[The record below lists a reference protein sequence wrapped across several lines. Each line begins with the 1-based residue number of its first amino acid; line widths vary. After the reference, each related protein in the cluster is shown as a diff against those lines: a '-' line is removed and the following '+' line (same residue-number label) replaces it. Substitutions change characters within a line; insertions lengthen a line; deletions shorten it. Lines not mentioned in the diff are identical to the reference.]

1 MNTPSSIRV
10 TLSPSWNRP
19 PIAQPAAAPAP
30 TSSVPTRMATLISVT
45 ALVQLIGAT
54 SAKARSPSE
63 IREAD
68 ADIPTRPAAQAS
80 RAAGAPRLIGLHVKC
95 GDTQQRKLV
104 RLRGAAKQIAQDLV
118 AFHRLAAFDIAQ
130 HRGFQG
136 RTRGGERRP
145 PPLQ

>member
-1 MNTPSSIRV
+1 MSTPSSERV
-10 TLSPSWNRP
+10 IVSPSWNRP

-104 RLRGAAKQIAQDLV
+104 RLLGEAQQIAKDLI
-118 AFHRLAAFDIAQ
+118 AFDRLGALHIAQ
-130 HRGFQG
+130 HRGLQG
-136 RTRGGERRP
+136 RARGG
-145 PPLQ
+145 